1 MSRRRLALLGATGS
15 IGRSALDV
23 VARHPGRFEVHALSA
38 HHDVEGLVALCVRF
52 RPAVAVIAEPAHYAA
67 LREGL
72 AAAGLATEAR
82 AGAQALVEVA
92 GDPGSDALVA
102 AIVGAAGMAST
113 LAAARAGKRLLLANK
128 ESVVLAGELLAQAVA
143 EGGAQVLPVDSE
155 HNAIFQC
162 LPADGGRGGVRRLL
176 LTASGGPFRG
186 RGRASLAAVT
196 PDEACAHPRWVM
208 GRKISVD
215 SATLMNK
222 GLEVIE
228 AR

>member
-82 AGAQALVEVA
+82 AGAQALV
-92 GDPGSDALVA
+92 
-102 AIVGAAGMAST
+102 
-113 LAAARAGKRLLLANK
+113 
-128 ESVVLAGELLAQAVA
+128 
-143 EGGAQVLPVDSE
+143 
-155 HNAIFQC
+155 
-162 LPADGGRGGVRRLL
+162 
-176 LTASGGPFRG
+176 
-186 RGRASLAAVT
+186 
-196 PDEACAHPRWVM
+196 
-208 GRKISVD
+208 
-215 SATLMNK
+215 
-222 GLEVIE
+222 
-228 AR
+228 